1 MKKQITNIFINSAV
15 AVFNKDA
22 NFDGSRVYSL
32 NINTPPITIS
42 NRANLKLAN
51 LCHTGSGHADNIII
65 MKIDGIQT
73 DYARY
78 IANDGGKPTLVA
90 TTFNNTRNLYE
101 ENNLPLIK
109 QTINEI
115 KILLSTLSPS
125 ISSFTG
131 FFSITTAGSGYLT
144 GQILT
149 FTGGGGDNITAS
161 IVASSGAITSVN
173 ALTYGNSYTSTPTL
187 STSINGSGAILTAN
201 LTSGAIS
208 SITITNAGVG
218 YKVNQSLSFSGGGGS
233 GANITIAT
241 VNATGGILTFTIT
254 SGGTGFTSTPSVS
267 VSATTQT
274 QTAVIVPQMNLGV
287 ITDGIVN
294 TLNFCMS
301 LKIEEDINEY

>member
-1 MKKQITNIFINSAV
+1 MKKITNIFINSAV

-22 NFDGSRVYSL
+22 NFDGTKIYSL
-32 NINTPPITIS
+32 NINTPAITIS
-42 NRANLKLAN
+42 NTANLKVAN
-51 LCHTGSGHADNIII
+51 FCHTGSGHADNVIIL
-65 MKIDGIQT
+65 KIDGIQT
-73 DYARY
+73 DYSRY
-78 IANDGGKPTLVA
+78 IGNDGGKPTLIA

-101 ENNLPLIK
+101 ENDIPLTK

-115 KILLSTLSPS
+115 KILLSTLTAS

-161 IVASSGAITSVN
+161 IVASSGAITRVN
-173 ALTYGNSYTSTPTL
+173 ALSFGNTYTSTPSL
-187 STSINGSGAILTAN
+187 STSINGSGAILTASIS
-201 LTSGAIS
+201 SGAIS
-208 SITITNAGVG
+208 SITITNAGAG
-218 YKVNQSLSFSGGGGS
+218 YKANQALSFSGGGGT

-254 SGGTGFTSTPSVS
+254 SGGSGYTSSPSVS
-267 VSATTQT
+267 VSSTTQT
-274 QTAVIVPQMNLGV
+274 QTAVIAPQMNLGL

-294 TLNFCMS
+294 TLNFCVS